1 MHDSET
7 SETVPCRYR
16 EIPLPSGSPRPGR
29 LPDSARTGQEF
40 HLLDIIGMLLRR
52 WWLVLAAGILGT
64 LAGFGFSVLQEPVYR
79 GQASIET
86 EKLNKDFLNLRS
98 MMPEGEAAAGAED
111 TSLQTQAALLRDE
124 GLLADV
130 VTLEGLAAHP
140 DFAPPSGWRK
150 TLLTRTRI
158 MSEAELKPAVYALR
172 TLGRALQV
180 EAPGPGSI
188 IRISLES
195 HDAASTARIIN
206 RLVGLFLERQ
216 TRSRLDA
223 IRRTESVLLDRI
235 KDLEGR
241 LKESEIELQ
250 AYAQRSEMVYSNRS
264 ATTAEERLSQLESQ
278 LVAAQV
284 ERVARQAERDASL
297 SSIATVK
304 RVAEDPV
311 VVELQ
316 SRLHTLGAQRAE
328 LLTLYQPEYHKVR
341 SVTDQIHSVEK
352 SLAGYQRA
360 SAKKISQDHD
370 IARSRERMI
379 REAYGLQFALVSRQ
393 AMARVTYSMLER
405 EVETNRKLYEE
416 MLKRVKEAGI
426 ASALQASGSRLLTS
440 ASVPAWPS
448 RPNTALNATMGLL
461 FGLFAGALMV
471 IYRDSTDARV
481 RAPGE
486 LSVQLSMNELGAI
499 PQARAVAL
507 DGLGS
512 GRLLEAVAPG
522 RSWCGPVMG
531 LLPARDEP
539 DLEFGEAIRGVVHS
553 LLAAN
558 RTTGARVVL
567 ITSPS
572 PGEGKSLVS
581 VSLAVALAET
591 GRTVLLVDG
600 DLRRPQLHEYLDVP
614 NIWGLSDLLS
624 ERSQLSNAPREMLGR
639 RTGMD
644 GLWLLPSGPG
654 VENVSRLLESRRL
667 YQFAEAA
674 ARQFDLVVVDS
685 PAALRFADYR
695 ALGLVCHGA
704 LLVLSASQTAFAD
717 IAEVRDRLHG
727 DGVPVLGALL
737 NRWNPRHRGRGYGYG
752 YRYPNP
758 SVKL

>member
-1 MHDSET
+1 MNESEAADP
-7 SETVPCRYR
+7 VPCQYR
-16 EIPLPSGSPRPGR
+16 EIQVPSRTPALRSLPAPPGI
-29 LPDSARTGQEF
+29 GQEF
-40 HLLDIIGMLLRR
+40 HLLDVAGMILRR
-52 WWLVLAAGILGT
+52 WWMVLAAGLLGM
-64 LAGFGFSVLQEPVYR
+64 LAGFGVSVLQEPVYR
-79 GQASIET
+79 GQASIES

-98 MMPEGEAAAGAED
+98 MLPEGEAAPGAED
-111 TSLQTQAALLRDE
+111 TSLRTQAALLRDE

-130 VTLEGLAAHP
+130 IHEEGLATHP
-140 DFAPPSGWRK
+140 DFAPPAGWRK
-150 TLLTRTRI
+150 TLLTRSRL
-158 MSEAELKPAVYALR
+158 MSEAELEPEVYALR
-172 TLGRALQV
+172 RLGRSLQV
-180 EAPGPGSI
+180 DAPGPGSI
-188 IRISLES
+188 IFVSLES
-195 HDAASTARIIN
+195 HDAAAAARIVN

-216 TRSRLDA
+216 TKARLDA

-235 KDLEGR
+235 KDLESR
-241 LKESEIELQ
+241 LKASEIELQ

-264 ATTAEERLSQLESQ
+264 TTTAEERLSQLESQ

-284 ERVARQAERDASL
+284 ERVAREAERDASL
-297 SSIATVK
+297 ASIATVK

-316 SRLHTLGAQRAE
+316 SRLHALGAQQAE

-341 SVTDQIHSVEK
+341 SVTDQIQSVQN
-352 SLAGYQRA
+352 SLADYLRA
-360 SAKKISQDHD
+360 SAKKIGQDHD

-426 ASALQASGSRLLTS
+426 ASALQASGARLLAA

-448 RPNTALNATMGLL
+448 RPNTGLNAMMGLL
-461 FGLFAGALMV
+461 FGLAVGSLLA

-486 LSVQLSMNELGAI
+486 LSMQLSMNELGAI
-499 PQARAVAL
+499 PQSRTASP
-507 DGLGS
+507 GGPGS
-512 GRLLEAVAPG
+512 SLQLEAVVPRRAWSG
-522 RSWCGPVMG
+522 SGAG
-531 LLPARDEP
+531 LLPTLNAP

-591 GRTVLLVDG
+591 DRTVLLVDG

-639 RTGMD
+639 PTGMER
-644 GLWLLPSGPG
+644 LWLLPSGPG

-667 YQFAEAA
+667 QQFAEGA
-674 ARQFDLVVVDS
+674 ARQFDLVVIDS

-704 LLVLSASQTAFAD
+704 LLVLSASQTAFSD

-737 NRWNPRHRGRGYGYG
+737 NRWNPRQRGRGYGY
-752 YRYPNP
+752 RYYYP
-758 SVKL
+758 SGKL